1 MQLDL
6 SSEDRDLLI
15 GIVEQTIGQLRV
27 EVRRTRKPS
36 FHDRLVN
43 EEERLKSILE
53 RLKALGGT

>member
-1 MQLDL
+1 M
-6 SSEDRDLLI
+6 I
-15 GIVEQTIGQLRV
+15 GIVEETIGQLRV

-53 RLKALGGT
+53 RLKALDGG

>member
-15 GIVEQTIGQLRV
+15 GIVEETIRV
-27 EVRRTRKPS
+27 EVRRTREPS

-53 RLKALGGT
+53 QLKALGAS